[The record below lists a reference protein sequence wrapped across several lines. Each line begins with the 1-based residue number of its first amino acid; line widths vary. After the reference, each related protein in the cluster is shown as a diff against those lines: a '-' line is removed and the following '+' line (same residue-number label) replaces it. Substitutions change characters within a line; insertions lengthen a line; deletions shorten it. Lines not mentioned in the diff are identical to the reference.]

1 MQGTGYIHAIK
12 LDNDR
17 ETSIINAFEAT
28 CGALHE
34 GQIMVRVSSKV
45 ALTTAGVLPW
55 MMTDGIVHIDLFDGF
70 TLPVIKDGAAD
81 ARIRYLLSKGKSR
94 NAVVPE

>member
-1 MQGTGYIHAIK
+1 MA
-12 LDNDR
+12 
-17 ETSIINAFEAT
+17 S
-28 CGALHE
+28 C
-34 GQIMVRVSSKV
+34 
-45 ALTTAGVLPW
+45 TA
-55 MMTDGIVHIDLFDGF
+55 DLFDGF